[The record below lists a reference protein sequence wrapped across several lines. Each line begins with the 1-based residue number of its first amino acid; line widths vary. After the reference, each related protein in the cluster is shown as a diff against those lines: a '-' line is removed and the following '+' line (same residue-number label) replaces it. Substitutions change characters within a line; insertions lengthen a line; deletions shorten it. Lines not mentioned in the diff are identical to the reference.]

1 MGAAKR
7 KERAEAERWLQLFLG
22 YQPHLADCDRE
33 QIREVHEALRSIQID
48 PSGLLGQVV
57 YRKVGDWAVPLLTP
71 HGLLGLILRG
81 PGVVWADCRAV
92 YEADTF
98 GLDYGVPVVQHA
110 PYAGKDAL
118 GALTGAFVVAAT
130 QTARFIEYAPA
141 SIAVNSPHSADLGSA
156 DKVVQRAALEAFAA
170 SCPLDLWWLHAGLEI
185 ETRVVEARR
194 PIAPWIQVRIVVDK
208 QPIFHELTEVPPVAP
223 EQAESA

>member
-7 KERAEAERWLQLFLG
+7 KERAQAERWLELFYG
-22 YQPHLADCDRE
+22 YQPHLADCDPA
-33 QIREVHEALRSIQID
+33 QVREVHEALRSIQID

-81 PGVVWADCRAV
+81 PLVVWADCRPV

-98 GLDYGVPVVQHA
+98 GLDYGAPFVQHA
-110 PYAGKDAL
+110 PYAGDKPA

-130 QTARFIEYAPA
+130 AGARYIEYALAA
-141 SIAVNSPHSADLGSA
+141 SAINSPYAADLGSA
-156 DKVVQRAALEAFAA
+156 DKVVQRHVLEAFAA
-170 SCPLDLWWLHAGLEI
+170 SCPLDLWWLHAGLQI
-185 ETRVVEARR
+185 ETRAVEARR
-194 PIAPWIQVRIVVDK
+194 PLAPWIVERPAQRAVI
-208 QPIFHELTEVPPVAP
+208 HEITEVPPP
-223 EQAESA
+223 EKADEIA